1 MLLLIFLLGCFDW
14 ETGKRVVDDWYH
26 NEKQGIRVDEG
37 GRVELGGRGRKGR
50 VDNCQDSGGQGSQK
64 RGPPP
69 PIQEEEWTVLRE
81 GFLRRI
87 SGKDLRKGGKSRRK
101 LNFPKMLIKI
111 TPKELPF
118 SQTNGGISI

>member
-1 MLLLIFLLGCFDW
+1 M
-14 ETGKRVVDDWYH
+14 
-26 NEKQGIRVDEG
+26 DEG
-37 GRVELGGRGRKGR
+37 GRVGWTREEGSGGQNCQDLGGRGK
-50 VDNCQDSGGQGSQK
+50 QK

-69 PIQEEEWTVLRE
+69 PIQEEGRRGMDCLT
-81 GFLRRI
+81 RRI
-87 SGKDLRKGGKSRRK
+87 SGKDLRKGGKSIRK

>member
-1 MLLLIFLLGCFDW
+1 
-14 ETGKRVVDDWYH
+14 
-26 NEKQGIRVDEG
+26 VDEG
-37 GRVELGGRGRKGR
+37 GRVGWTREEGLGGQLSRFGWTRKAEER
-50 VDNCQDSGGQGSQK
+50 ATTTDSRRK
-64 RGPPP
+64 RG
-69 PIQEEEWTVLRE
+69 EDEWTVLRE
-81 GFLRRI
+81 GFMRRI